1 MQRAATPAPSPA
13 RSLPA
18 PAVCCTF
25 APATPAKPSGCSTQ
39 SRHEAGK
46 LVAYLGEMVGESQ
59 EIQAVRRLLKRVAER
74 PARAVLVYGET
85 GTGQGLV
92 ARLLHEQSPRAPKR
106 LIAITPSSIPANK

>member
-59 EIQAVRRLLKRVAER
+59 EIQAVRRLIERVAES
-74 PARAVLVYGET
+74 PARAVLRSDERRVGKECVRT
-85 GTGQGLV
+85 RRSWWLP
-92 ARLLHEQSPRAPKR
+92 EP
-106 LIAITPSSIPANK
+106 

>member
-18 PAVCCTF
+18 TAVCCTF

-46 LVAYLGEMVGESQ
+46 LVASLGEMVGESQ
-59 EIQAVRRLLKRVAER
+59 EIQAVRRLIQRVAES

-92 ARLLHEQSPRAPKR
+92 ARMLHEQSPPAPQPF
-106 LIAITPSSIPANK
+106 IDINYT

>member
-39 SRHEAGK
+39 SRHEAVK
-46 LVAYLGEMVGESQ
+46 LVAYLGEMVGDSQ
-59 EIQAVRRLLKRVAER
+59 EIQAVRRPTKRVAES
-74 PARAVLVYGET
+74 PARAVPVYVAT
-85 GTGQGLV
+85 GAGPGLV
-92 ARLLHEQSPRAPKR
+92 ARLHSGQHPVAPQR
-106 LIAITPSSIPANK
+106 FIH